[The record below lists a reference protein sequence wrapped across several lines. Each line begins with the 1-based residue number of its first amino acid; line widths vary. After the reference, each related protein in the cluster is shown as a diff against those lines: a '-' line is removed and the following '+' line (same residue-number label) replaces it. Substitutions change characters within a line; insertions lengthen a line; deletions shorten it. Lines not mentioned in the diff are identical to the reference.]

1 MVPLSDVTKQ
11 LSDLGGLIHGLHTG
25 NYNLIRVH

>member
-11 LSDLGGLIHGLHTG
+11 LSDLGGLVHGLHTERLRF
-25 NYNLIRVH
+25 N